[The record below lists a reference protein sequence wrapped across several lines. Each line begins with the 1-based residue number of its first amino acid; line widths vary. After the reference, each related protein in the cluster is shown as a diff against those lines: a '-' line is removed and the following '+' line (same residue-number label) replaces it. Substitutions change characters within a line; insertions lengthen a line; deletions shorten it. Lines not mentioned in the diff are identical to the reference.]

1 MLTEH
6 DCLGRTTVED
16 SVGLGSFIMDS
27 HVVRRIVYKS
37 AKDAHITHLRTSK
50 PEEITEA
57 QRNWTGDM
65 VGVEGQFDYA
75 VPKPY
80 RISYRAIRPKKGECA
95 NLLVP
100 TVISATH
107 PAFGSMR
114 MEPVFMILGQ
124 SAGAAAALALDGGQ
138 AVQDVDYA
146 KLRAVLLQE
155 GQLLD

>member
-1 MLTEH
+1 
-6 DCLGRTTVED
+6 
-16 SVGLGSFIMDS
+16 MDS
-27 HVVRRIVYKS
+27 HVVRRIIYKT
-37 AKDAHITHLRTSK
+37 AKEGRITHLRTSK

-57 QRNWTGDM
+57 QRDWQGHL

-80 RISYRAIRPKKGECA
+80 RISYRCLRPSKSDCV

-100 TVISATH
+100 TVISSTH

-124 SAGAAAALALDGGQ
+124 SAGAAAVLAIDENL
-138 AVQDVDYA
+138 AVQDVDYV
-146 KLRAVLLQE
+146 KLRAILLKA